1 MRRVWRSPYAPISI
15 HAPLAG
21 CDLGFFARQ
30 KYGFSISI
38 HAPLAGC
45 DAGYHA
51 RNWQK
56 HDFNPRTPCGVRR
69 KVANYF
75 GVTVEISIH
84 APLAGCDSEI
94 VSVQPTAFNFNP
106 RTPCGVRPIRGDCP
120 VFHNFISI
128 HAPLA
133 GCDELRDLQSVTE
146 RDFNPR
152 TPCGVRP
159 RCPSM
164 RPRPAYFNPRTPCGV
179 RHGKLPWV
187 EYDTVFQ
194 STHPLRG
201 ATPAGYLRGGAGDI
215 SIHAPLA
222 GCDPNTCPD
231 CYTVEI
237 SIHAP
242 LAGCDRSGL
251 LVHTCK
257 KNFNPRTPCG
267 VRQRWRL

>member
-106 RTPCGVRPIRGDCP
+106 RTPCGVRLVTFCPIAPSLLFQSTHPLRGATYTVYLLILSLLFQSTHPLRGATGRRPRGHLDG
-120 VFHNFISI
+120 NISI

-133 GCDELRDLQSVTE
+133 GCDAHR
-146 RDFNPR
+146 
-152 TPCGVRP
+152 
-159 RCPSM
+159 
-164 RPRPAYFNPRTPCGV
+164 RPAY
-179 RHGKLPWV
+179 
-187 EYDTVFQ
+187 
-194 STHPLRG
+194 S
-201 ATPAGYLRGGAGDI
+201 A
-215 SIHAPLA
+215 
-222 GCDPNTCPD
+222 
-231 CYTVEI
+231 
-237 SIHAP
+237 
-242 LAGCDRSGL
+242 
-251 LVHTCK
+251 
-257 KNFNPRTPCG
+257 
-267 VRQRWRL
+267 

>member
-1 MRRVWRSPYAPISI
+1 MTVR
-15 HAPLAG
+15 
-21 CDLGFFARQ
+21 
-30 KYGFSISI
+30 
-38 HAPLAGC
+38 
-45 DAGYHA
+45 
-51 RNWQK
+51 
-56 HDFNPRTPCGVRR
+56 VRR
-69 KVANYF
+69 RRAK
-75 GVTVEISIH
+75 
-84 APLAGCDSEI
+84 
-94 VSVQPTAFNFNP
+94 NFNP

-179 RHGKLPWV
+179 RPGVAPEAIWT
-187 EYDTVFQ
+187 EIFQ

-201 ATPAGYLRGGAGDI
+201 ATHIAVRRILHELFQSTHPLRGATLTIMQGDQYAII

-222 GCDPNTCPD
+222 GCDCLPR
-231 CYTVEI
+231 
-237 SIHAP
+237 
-242 LAGCDRSGL
+242 RSPRRPG
-251 LVHTCK
+251 
-257 KNFNPRTPCG
+257 NFNPRTPCG
-267 VRQRWRL
+267 VRPRSAVCDRQT

>member
-1 MRRVWRSPYAPISI
+1 MTVR
-15 HAPLAG
+15 
-21 CDLGFFARQ
+21 
-30 KYGFSISI
+30 
-38 HAPLAGC
+38 
-45 DAGYHA
+45 
-51 RNWQK
+51 
-56 HDFNPRTPCGVRR
+56 VRR
-69 KVANYF
+69 RRAK
-75 GVTVEISIH
+75 
-84 APLAGCDSEI
+84 
-94 VSVQPTAFNFNP
+94 NFNP

-179 RHGKLPWV
+179 RRFPSSARSTESNFNPRTPCGVRPGVAPEAIWT
-187 EYDTVFQ
+187 EIFQ

-201 ATPAGYLRGGAGDI
+201 ATHIAVRRILHELFQSTHPLRGATLTIMQGDQYAI
-215 SIHAPLA
+215 
-222 GCDPNTCPD
+222 
-231 CYTVEI
+231 I

-242 LAGCDRSGL
+242 LAGCDRAAQFVIG
-251 LVHTCK
+251 K
-257 KNFNPRTPCG
+257 RDDFNPRTPCG
-267 VRQRWRL
+267 VRQMSCSGNSKSYQFQSTHPLRGATDDLLKKLAKAIFQSTHPLRGATQIIRRFSLSN

>member
-106 RTPCGVRPIRGDCP
+106 RTPCGVRLVTFCPIAPSLLFQSTHPLRGATYTVYLLILSRLFQSTHPLRGATSLSEYAPTPSIFQSTHPLRGATFSIVGAEHRKQFQSTHPLRGATGRRPRGHLDG
-120 VFHNFISI
+120 NISI

-133 GCDELRDLQSVTE
+133 GCDAHR
-146 RDFNPR
+146 
-152 TPCGVRP
+152 
-159 RCPSM
+159 
-164 RPRPAYFNPRTPCGV
+164 RPAY
-179 RHGKLPWV
+179 
-187 EYDTVFQ
+187 
-194 STHPLRG
+194 S
-201 ATPAGYLRGGAGDI
+201 A
-215 SIHAPLA
+215 
-222 GCDPNTCPD
+222 
-231 CYTVEI
+231 
-237 SIHAP
+237 
-242 LAGCDRSGL
+242 
-251 LVHTCK
+251 
-257 KNFNPRTPCG
+257 
-267 VRQRWRL
+267 

>member
-106 RTPCGVRPIRGDCP
+106 RTPCGVRLVTFCPI
-120 VFHNFISI
+120 
-128 HAPLA
+128 APSL
-133 GCDELRDLQSVTE
+133 L
-146 RDFNPR
+146 
-152 TPCGVRP
+152 
-159 RCPSM
+159 
-164 RPRPAYFNPRTPCGV
+164 
-179 RHGKLPWV
+179 
-187 EYDTVFQ
+187 FQ

-201 ATPAGYLRGGAGDI
+201 ATYTVYLLILSRLFQSTHPLRGATSLSEYAPTPSIFQSTHPLRGA
-215 SIHAPLA
+215 
-222 GCDPNTCPD
+222 T
-231 CYTVEI
+231 
-237 SIHAP
+237 
-242 LAGCDRSGL
+242 
-251 LVHTCK
+251 
-257 KNFNPRTPCG
+257 
-267 VRQRWRL
+267 RQARR